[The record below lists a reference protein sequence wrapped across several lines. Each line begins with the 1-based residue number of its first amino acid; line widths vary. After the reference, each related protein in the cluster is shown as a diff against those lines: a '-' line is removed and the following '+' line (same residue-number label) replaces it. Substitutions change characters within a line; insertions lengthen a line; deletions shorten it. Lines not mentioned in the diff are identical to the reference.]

1 MKGDL
6 SFILL
11 PGSKEKLSKDFED
24 VVLPIRRNTRDGLPH
39 TRVGACVVPY
49 RNSAVGK
56 LIQPYVDN
64 GGASLVFVCSKLSA
78 KLSSSTARAMAI
90 ATMNIKRTMKRL
102 RCNDDIH
109 TPRIA
114 DESIV
119 MDMRKKESKKKKQR
133 SGNKTMGSMNR
144 KTQEQKNKKKVFAKR
159 VISVWNEKNA
169 CEL

>member
-1 MKGDL
+1 MIVFSGPQALNHQD
-6 SFILL
+6 
-11 PGSKEKLSKDFED
+11 
-24 VVLPIRRNTRDGLPH
+24 
-39 TRVGACVVPY
+39 
-49 RNSAVGK
+49 
-56 LIQPYVDN
+56 VDN

-78 KLSSSTARAMAI
+78 KLSSFTARAMAI

-119 MDMRKKESKKKKQR
+119 MDMRKKESKKKQR

-144 KTQEQKNKKKVFAKR
+144 KTQEQKNKESIRKKGSSPFGTR
-159 VISVWNEKNA
+159 NA